1 MRTLIWKGTAYE
13 ALLKNSKDVEEYQ
26 AVWKMV
32 ERCNGT
38 YETNSLYSMNHLR
51 SVLSGEAVIVSDV
64 TTMRYHVSR
73 TCHLFRDAN
82 YYFAKEQFFPHKF
95 AIALRNGTDSRFTE
109 FMNKRPEPERID
121 SMKALSAHP
130 NMRTLIW
137 KGTAYEALLKNS
149 KDVEEYQAVWKMV
162 ERCNG
167 TYETNSLYSMNHLR
181 SVLSGEAV
189 IVSDVTTMR
198 YHVSRTC
205 HLFRD
210 ANYYFAKEQ
219 FFPHKFAIA
228 LRNGTDSRFTEF
240 MNKRINWVVESG
252 LLQAWM
258 NREYGDWAACSAAN
272 HDEVYTPLS
281 IFEVQSIFLVY
292 LMFTAISVA
301 AFLLEVASKV
311 DSRAMTDGRVF
322 PACSPTQVP
331 TEALQALTALVT
343 LNLSYNRIQAVQAWA
358 FRGLVSL
365 LRLSLFGNRIVSL
378 DPMAFQGVG
387 GNLTRLNLGGNVLSQ
402 VPSESLQSIS
412 VLQQLLLHENRI
424 SELSPDRFPLVG
436 SALDILNLADNRIV
450 ELPEGA
456 FSGLGTLVSLDL
468 ERNGLAFIHPAAFVG
483 VHTTMEWLKLG
494 HNSLSA
500 VPSEALQNLTALREL
515 DLRDNNISYVHGDAF
530 DGYGASLKFVYLQK
544 NR

>member
-1 MRTLIWKGTAYE
+1 MHPGWSVRRHCCCWIQGRGGPVPAAKPAPPALPVLFL
-13 ALLKNSKDVEEYQ
+13 ALLVLLPGFGAGQWMPRAFTCPPRAHVSPCLCLERSKGLDVTCERVDKTDRVRTALSGLADAQQTVLYLRLRHDRLDRFPPRLLDRLEILHLLVHHSNVSEIHLDAFRGVEE
-26 AVWKMV
+26 KL
-32 ERCNGT
+32 E
-38 YETNSLYSMNHLR
+38 SLD
-51 SVLSGEAVIVSDV
+51 LSQ
-64 TTMRYHVSR
+64 
-73 TCHLFRDAN
+73 N
-82 YYFAKEQFFPHKF
+82 
-95 AIALRNGTDSRFTE
+95 AL
-109 FMNKRPEPERID
+109 
-121 SMKALSAHP
+121 
-130 NMRTLIW
+130 
-137 KGTAYEALLKNS
+137 
-149 KDVEEYQAVWKMV
+149 EE
-162 ERCNG
+162 
-167 TYETNSLYSMNHLR
+167 
-181 SVLSGEAV
+181 
-189 IVSDVTTMR
+189 
-198 YHVSRTC
+198 
-205 HLFRD
+205 
-210 ANYYFAKEQ
+210 
-219 FFPHKFAIA
+219 
-228 LRNGTDSRFTEF
+228 
-240 MNKRINWVVESG
+240 
-252 LLQAWM
+252 
-258 NREYGDWAACSAAN
+258 
-272 HDEVYTPLS
+272 
-281 IFEVQSIFLVY
+281 
-292 LMFTAISVA
+292 
-301 AFLLEVASKV
+301 
-311 DSRAMTDGRVF
+311 
-322 PACSPTQVP
+322 VP

-450 ELPEGA
+450 ALPEGA

-544 NR
+544 NRVQSIEPGAFDRLHSLEWLYLHSNEISTLHYSVFRPVLDTLSILDVHDNPFHCDCDLSWLRLLLKGQGGNIVVNQPRETRCGSPDEFSKLAVLDIPSGRMHCGADSAVSTGPAGLVTVMLRTLSTAVALLGLALPLGLAGVS